1 MLVSCC
7 EVRAVDYGFLVAN
20 KKVERYQDD
29 VMAGGRSYWIILFSI
44 IIVLIFFS
52 YVITFGSD

>member
-20 KKVERYQDD
+20 KKGIKMLSWPV
-29 VMAGGRSYWIILFSI
+29 VVAIGLFS
-44 IIVLIFFS
+44 LL
-52 YVITFGSD
+52 